1 MRSSPQLFSFG
12 GDKFPQKTANDKKFE
27 HLTTKWFY
35 SQIGDSDGT
44 GGRLQDIIPLQASD
58 GTVLTGGSSGSG
70 SGFGTAFQNAL
81 QIMQSLMEGN
91 NSQIRTLIDIQ
102 SDNNERF
109 ARMERSVE
117 ENAGRIQ
124 TLSQGQSDNQEQMKE
139 LLKQNQEQLKTLAD
153 GQAAS
158 ADKLQK
164 ALEQSAKASADMVT
178 ELKKQRHQ
186 NKSQAATATG
196 PEKRAECLHNVH
208 PPPRKIDKPV
218 IGYDYGQKSTNDGKA
233 ASAK

>member
-1 MRSSPQLFSFG
+1 MRSSPQLFSFE

-58 GTVLTGGSSGSG
+58 GTLLTGGGSSGSG
-70 SGFGTAFQNAL
+70 SGFGSFFQNAL
-81 QIMQSLMEGN
+81 QTIQSLMEGN

-109 ARMERSVE
+109 ARMERAVE
-117 ENAGRIQ
+117 ENARQQIK
-124 TLSQGQSDNQEQMKE
+124 TLSQGQSSDNQSQTMKE

-153 GQAAS
+153 GQAT
-158 ADKLQK
+158 LQK
-164 ALEQSAKASADMVT
+164 ALEQSAKVSADMVT
-178 ELKKQRHQ
+178 ELKKQRLHQ
-186 NKSQAATATG
+186 NKSQAAAA
-196 PEKRAECLHNVH
+196 PEKRAECPHNVH

-218 IGYDYGQKSTNDGKA
+218 VGYDYGQKSTTEGKT

>member
-1 MRSSPQLFSFG
+1 
-12 GDKFPQKTANDKKFE
+12 
-27 HLTTKWFY
+27 
-35 SQIGDSDGT
+35 
-44 GGRLQDIIPLQASD
+44 
-58 GTVLTGGSSGSG
+58 
-70 SGFGTAFQNAL
+70 
-81 QIMQSLMEGN
+81 MEGN

-102 SDNNERF
+102 SENNERF
-109 ARMERSVE
+109 ARMEQSVK
-117 ENAGRIQ
+117 ENAGQIK
-124 TLSQGQSDNQEQMKE
+124 TPSQGQSDNQDQMKE

-158 ADKLQK
+158 ADKLQE
-164 ALEQSAKASADMVT
+164 ALEQSAKASADMAT

-196 PEKRAECLHNVH
+196 PGKRAECPHNVH

-218 IGYDYGQKSTNDGKA
+218 VGYDYGQKSTTDVKA

>member
-1 MRSSPQLFSFG
+1 
-12 GDKFPQKTANDKKFE
+12 
-27 HLTTKWFY
+27 
-35 SQIGDSDGT
+35 
-44 GGRLQDIIPLQASD
+44 
-58 GTVLTGGSSGSG
+58 
-70 SGFGTAFQNAL
+70 
-81 QIMQSLMEGN
+81 MQSLMEGN

-117 ENAGRIQ
+117 ENAGQIK
-124 TLSQGQSDNQEQMKE
+124 TLSQGQSSDNQSMQMNE
-139 LLKQNQEQLKTLAD
+139 LLKQNQEQLKILAD

-158 ADKLQK
+158 AAKLQE
-164 ALEQSAKASADMVT
+164 ALEHSAKVSADMVT

-186 NKSQAATATG
+186 NKSQAAAAAAASG
-196 PEKRAECLHNVH
+196 PEKRAECPHNVH

-218 IGYDYGQKSTNDGKA
+218 VGYDYGQKSTTTEGKT